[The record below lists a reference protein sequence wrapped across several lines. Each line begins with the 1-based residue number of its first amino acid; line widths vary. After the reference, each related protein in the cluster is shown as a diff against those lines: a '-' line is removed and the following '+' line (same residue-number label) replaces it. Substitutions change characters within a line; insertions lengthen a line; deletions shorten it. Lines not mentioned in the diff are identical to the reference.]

1 MRNSV
6 KDEKCTLSEQDKE
19 TVNTTVDEGISWLD
33 SHQNEDK
40 KTYSDKQEEYSAK
53 LTPIFQAASG
63 GAAGGMPGGGMP
75 AGFDPSQFSQG
86 GGMPAGFDPSQF
98 AQAQGGAAAAATRAR
113 ARQRVAPQGC
123 R

>member
-1 MRNSV
+1 LENYLYQMRNSV

-19 TVNTTVDEGISWLD
+19 TVNSTVDEGISWLD
-33 SHQNEDK
+33 THQSEDK

-63 GAAGGMPGGGMP
+63 GQAGGMP

-98 AQAQGGAAAAATRAR
+98 AQAQGGAAAASSSGGPG
-113 ARQRVAPQGC
+113 VKIEEVD
-123 R
+123 